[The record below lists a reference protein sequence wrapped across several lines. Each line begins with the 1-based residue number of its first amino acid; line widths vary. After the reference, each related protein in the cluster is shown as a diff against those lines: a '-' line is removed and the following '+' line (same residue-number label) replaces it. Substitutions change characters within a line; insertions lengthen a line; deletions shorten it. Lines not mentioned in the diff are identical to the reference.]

1 MNKTDY
7 MNTLRRELEGLPAE
21 LIEDTLWTYE
31 GKFVDG
37 LVAGQTEEEI
47 AAKLPTPQLVAAQKR
62 ANLRLTTLKNDFSP
76 SNLLSLL
83 VAGLGVLVF
92 NLLMVFPAVVYTA
105 MLFSAY
111 ATSLAFYIAGII
123 MTAASLSGVPQM
135 TIELPYKHHH
145 MSFERHDR
153 SYNGDVVVDISGNGI
168 HVTHDKGETT
178 ITSEKEAKDESA
190 STTAQSTETKPE
202 KRSLRIGNR
211 LNEVSAFKG
220 FGLLLGGILLFLFS
234 LFMTKVTFVGFKH
247 YLRWNISL
255 LRLPQTA

>member
-1 MNKTDY
+1 MNKTEY

-37 LVAGQTEEEI
+37 MVAGQTEEEI

-83 VAGLGVLVF
+83 VATLGVLVF

-111 ATSLAFYIAGII
+111 ATSLAFYFAGII
-123 MTAASLSGVPQM
+123 MTAASTRKPPIPCARNTGRICQWPMPAAPSTGAAM
-135 TIELPYKHHH
+135 CTW
-145 MSFERHDR
+145 SAC
-153 SYNGDVVVDISGNGI
+153 
-168 HVTHDKGETT
+168 ET
-178 ITSEKEAKDESA
+178 
-190 STTAQSTETKPE
+190 
-202 KRSLRIGNR
+202 
-211 LNEVSAFKG
+211 
-220 FGLLLGGILLFLFS
+220 LGGA
-234 LFMTKVTFVGFKH
+234 K
-247 YLRWNISL
+247 
-255 LRLPQTA
+255 

>member
-123 MTAASLSGVPQM
+123 ITAASLSGVPQM

-178 ITSEKEAKDESA
+178 ITSEKETKDESA
-190 STTAQSTETKPE
+190 STTAQSAETKPE